1 MLSNLFSHLW
11 ELWAVVSVAC
21 LILELG
27 SGDLFLL
34 SFAISA
40 AVTAICSLIFPSI
53 YVHLLVFA
61 IASLMTLLLVR
72 PSLLKLLHKGEDK
85 RESNTDALVG
95 KQGVVSE
102 TIVAGGYGRVML
114 GGDDWK
120 ACSADGSEI
129 QKGTTV
135 RMVKQE
141 SIILTVEKI

>member
-1 MLSNLFSHLW
+1 MFDHLFSHLW
-11 ELWAVVSVAC
+11 ELWAVISVAC

-34 SFAISA
+34 SFAISS
-40 AVTAICSLIFPSI
+40 AVTAVCSLFIPNI
-53 YVHLLVFA
+53 YVQLLVFVV
-61 IASLMTLLLVR
+61 ASLMTLLLVR
-72 PSLLKLLHKGEDK
+72 PSLLKRLHKGEDK

-95 KQGVVSE
+95 KHGVVKE
-102 TIVAGGYGRVML
+102 TIAAGGYGRVQL

-120 ACSADGSEI
+120 ACAADGGEI
-129 QKGTTV
+129 VKGTPV